1 MNWRLGVADVSL
13 FPYLVVTVSVADWR
27 YTCISVRRQSYV
39 VITSVVVIVVFGC
52 CEFLESELELEW
64 GVSQMQLTVSR

>member
-1 MNWRLGVADVSL
+1 MFRSSHIWLSL
-13 FPYLVVTVSVADWR
+13 CVADWR

-52 CEFLESELELEW
+52 CEFLEPELKLEW

>member
-1 MNWRLGVADVSL
+1 MFRSSHISL
-13 FPYLVVTVSVADWR
+13 SLCVADWR
-27 YTCISVRRQSYV
+27 YTCISVRHQSYV